1 MNMKKTF
8 LTLFLA
14 FVTVCGF
21 AQEKIW
27 DNVVVGYRTS
37 TVFDVNKVWFYPD
50 RTDVLLHLDLST
62 GSSTA
67 TATCSMSIPTH
78 ATLMLLKTL

>member
-1 MNMKKTF
+1 MKKII
-8 LTLFLA
+8 TLILA

-21 AQEKIW
+21 AQEKVW

>member
-1 MNMKKTF
+1 MKKIF
-8 LTLFLA
+8 ITLILA

-67 TATCSMSIPTH
+67 TATCSMSIPTR
-78 ATLMLLKTL
+78 ATSINLKTL

>member
-1 MNMKKTF
+1 MKKTF

-37 TVFDVNKVWFYPD
+37 TAFDVNKVWFYPD

-62 GSSTA
+62 GSLTA
-67 TATCSMSIPTH
+67 TTTCSMSMPTLV
-78 ATLMLLKTL
+78 TSML